1 MASLN
6 EVRLLGRL
14 GRDPETRQ
22 AGSST
27 VCEFSIATDYKY
39 KSKTGDYETETE
51 WHRITVWG
59 KQAEACGRY
68 LEKGREVV
76 VRGRIKSEKWQ
87 DKEGKDRYTTKIVA
101 DNFGGVLFLGGRQDG
116 GDQQQQEDRPKT
128 TKERRDWGDNTTA
141 GQPLGDDDIPF

>member
-1 MASLN
+1 
-6 EVRLLGRL
+6 
-14 GRDPETRQ
+14 
-22 AGSST
+22 
-27 VCEFSIATDYKY
+27 
-39 KSKTGDYETETE
+39 
-51 WHRITVWG
+51 VWG